1 MTSLTWSGCA
11 LAYVGKGA
19 GGAGASSKGAISRTY
34 QATSCQAP
42 QVKPACGCTPMSA
55 NPNALCKRS
64 LAGLGEVTT
73 P

>member
-19 GGAGASSKGAISRTY
+19 GGTGASSKGAISRTY
-34 QATSCQAP
+34 QATSCQAL